1 MLAGIEFNIA
11 NYNTDTEII
20 NFHSNL
26 PGSHILLK
34 LLPLLLLSNLLLS
47 GHRDAP
53 AFSISFLLKY
63 CAVIIVLISVQVVR
77 AVYNI
82 SVNDPTRNP
91 VEHAKQLSLT

>member
-1 MLAGIEFNIA
+1 MRL
-11 NYNTDTEII
+11 
-20 NFHSNL
+20 
-26 PGSHILLK
+26 
-34 LLPLLLLSNLLLS
+34 
-47 GHRDAP
+47 R
-53 AFSISFLLKY
+53 FLFLFKY